1 MANNVRTS
9 IGEKIRSQRI
19 ALNITQEELAEM
31 VGMHGKQIYRI
42 ETGKCSPS
50 FINVLN
56 IITALKMDIRV
67 LDIENLNNFNPL
79 KDEIYSI
86 LSDATDEELYLYRN
100 VIDTI
105 RKSQRLTT
113 KERQEIKKTANA
125 KQKEL
130 TVKKHK
136 QST

>member
-1 MANNVRTS
+1 MANKIR
-9 IGEKIRSQRI
+9 IDIAKKIRSQRI
-19 ALNITQEELAEM
+19 ALNLTQEELAEM

-67 LDIENLNNFNPL
+67 LDINNLNNFNPL

-86 LSDATDEELYLYRN
+86 LADATDEELFMYRN
-100 VIDTI
+100 ILNTV
-105 RKSQRLTT
+105 KASQRLTT
-113 KERQEIKKTANA
+113 KERQAIKKLAIT

-130 TVKKHK
+130 IVKN
-136 QST
+136 QSTQK

>member
-1 MANNVRTS
+1 MTDNIKAI
-9 IGEKIRSQRI
+9 IGEKIRSQRLS
-19 ALNITQEELAEM
+19 LNITQEELAEM

-67 LDIENLNNFNPL
+67 LDINNLNNFNPL

-86 LSDATDEELYLYRN
+86 LSDSTDEELYMYRN
-100 VIDTI
+100 VIDAI

-113 KERQEIKKTANA
+113 KERQEIKKVTNS
-125 KQKEL
+125 KQMEL
-130 TVKKHK
+130 VSKHK
-136 QST
+136 N